1 MADEELDDPKKEI
14 ERLQGI
20 IKEYETEVEKLDKER
35 QDLEDELEQLHQH
48 LDKKG
53 ETTDIASRITYFII
67 LLIHFRF

>member
-1 MADEELDDPKKEI
+1 MGEELDDPKKEI
-14 ERLQGI
+14 ARLQEI

-53 ETTDIASRITYFII
+53 ETADIASTHYF
-67 LLIHFRF
+67 FFF